1 MTIKDGFLL
10 RPLGDTHVVVPVGQA
25 ALDLRGMI
33 TVNGTGAF
41 LWKALQTPQTEVS
54 LVQALLEAYEVD
66 EQTAAQDVRR
76 FIDIL
81 KQHDLLTQ
89 ETEES
94 Q

>member
-10 RPLGDTHVVVPVGQA
+10 RPLGNAHVVVPVGQA

-41 LWKALQTPQTEVS
+41 LWKALQTPQTEAT
-54 LVQALLEAYEVD
+54 LTQALLEAYEVD
-66 EQTAAQDVRR
+66 EQTAAADVQR

-81 KQHDLLTQ
+81 KQHDLLKQ
-89 ETEES
+89 ETEEA
-94 Q
+94 